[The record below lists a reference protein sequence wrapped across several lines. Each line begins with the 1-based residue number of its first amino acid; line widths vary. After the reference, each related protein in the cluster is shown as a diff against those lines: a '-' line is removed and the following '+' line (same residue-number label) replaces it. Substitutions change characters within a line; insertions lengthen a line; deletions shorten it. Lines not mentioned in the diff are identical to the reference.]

1 MKAGPAAAGKAP
13 TEPVAKRNFDPNQP
27 RDEHGMWTT
36 EGGSETEGTTK
47 PNESD
52 APATREHNQG
62 TDTVPAAMQSLA
74 LADIGTLVA
83 QTESWQRNYDLHIP
97 IERLRPLFSNS

>member
-1 MKAGPAAAGKAP
+1 
-13 TEPVAKRNFDPNQP
+13 
-27 RDEHGMWTT
+27 MWTT
-36 EGGSETEGTTK
+36 EGGSETQGTTK

-83 QTESWQRNYDLHIP
+83 QQNLGRGITICIYR
-97 IERLRPLFSNS
+97 SNVFGHYFQILSDTGICPQTAPNPN